1 MAVSLAGRT
10 AIVTGAGSGINLS
23 FAHLL
28 LSKRCNVIFADLAL
42 RPEAQELV
50 SSHSSAS
57 QSPAKAVFQ
66 KTDVTDW
73 QQLERM
79 FHVADK
85 EFGGVD
91 VVCPGAGVYEP
102 AWSSFWNPP
111 GHPPSTDSPNSSH
124 YRILDINLTHPLR
137 ATQLALSHFLS
148 PRTKSRHPASLHNPK
163 SIIHI
168 SSIAAQ
174 VTPLPFPLYNAS
186 KYALSGFVRSLA
198 PLEARLGVRVTAV
211 APGVIRTPL
220 WTEDAEKKRLIVE
233 GADEWVEAE
242 EVARVMGALV
252 EEAEVVV
259 EGVGA
264 GEGEKRRVRV
274 EGGMILEVA
283 AKGRVRVVEQFGDP
297 GPSGAGNTVG
307 RMGVAEEEVFE
318 KLGGGRWGRQ

>member
-1 MAVSLAGRT
+1 M
-10 AIVTGAGSGINLS
+10 
-23 FAHLL
+23 
-28 LSKRCNVIFADLAL
+28 
-42 RPEAQELV
+42 
-50 SSHSSAS
+50 
-57 QSPAKAVFQ
+57 
-66 KTDVTDW
+66 
-73 QQLERM
+73 
-79 FHVADK
+79 
-85 EFGGVD
+85 
-91 VVCPGAGVYEP
+91 
-102 AWSSFWNPP
+102 
-111 GHPPSTDSPNSSH
+111 
-124 YRILDINLTHPLR
+124 
-137 ATQLALSHFLS
+137 
-148 PRTKSRHPASLHNPK
+148 
-163 SIIHI
+163 
-168 SSIAAQ
+168 
-174 VTPLPFPLYNAS
+174 
-186 KYALSGFVRSLA
+186 
-198 PLEARLGVRVTAV
+198 RVTAV